1 MKNPTQSQYAP
12 SQNGKSWWC
21 GVWRPK
27 WKVWM
32 MMWCLEKKN
41 FTRDLQANHK
51 RDLYLQATKM
61 TIITLSSTTTEILSN
76 LISTKSTS
84 QSSSSAN
91 LDSVLPKPLLD
102 QLTLAL
108 SPKLSLDSPAIPSTE
123 IESDRKECRVD
134 TKLLTEVASWARAG
148 GKGEQFDQ
156 LGEYNWFFR
165 WESQRKGD
173 VCIRYW
179 GMCIHSRF
187 NKNQRR
193 DFERIWGE
201 GPPSWRPMA
210 ES

>member
-1 MKNPTQSQYAP
+1 
-12 SQNGKSWWC
+12 
-21 GVWRPK
+21 
-27 WKVWM
+27 
-32 MMWCLEKKN
+32 MWCLEKKN

-173 VCIRYW
+173 ACIRY
-179 GMCIHSRF
+179 
-187 NKNQRR
+187 
-193 DFERIWGE
+193 
-201 GPPSWRPMA
+201 
-210 ES
+210 